1 MEEELAL
8 MVPIVAIVGGL
19 CIGAYSMYLKARSRE
34 MAHRER
40 LAMIEKGL
48 VPAPEQDPERF
59 DRLTGGKR
67 DWHEHGAARAR
78 QSGIML
84 MGVGVGLA
92 ILIGLTSGVL
102 AVGLGVGG
110 FVFMVGLAR
119 FVSSAW
125 DTRRIDT
132 PLTPGRPSS
141 RTTRLSASRKSFP
154 PI

>member
-1 MEEELAL
+1 MEGVLAL
-8 MVPIVAIVGGL
+8 LVPIVAIVGGL
-19 CIGAYSMYLKARSRE
+19 CIGAYSMHLKARSHE

-48 VPAPEQDPERF
+48 VPTPEQDPERF
-59 DRLTGGKR
+59 DRLTGGKT
-67 DWHEHGAARAR
+67 DWHERGAVRAR

-92 ILIGLTSGVL
+92 ILIGLTSGVP

-132 PLTPGRPSS
+132 PADPKTPIQPDDTSQRLT
-141 RTTRLSASRKSFP
+141 
-154 PI
+154 